1 MLASIVLIMT
11 TTFAPTHP
19 TAPVAGTGSPIG
31 PSGAGASHV
40 TCYHCASP
48 LDGTTALRADIGGRS
63 RAFCCAGCQAVAQTL
78 HASGMGHVYDGPI
91 AFAKP
96 IEGDR
101 RNEAEAVWATYDLP
115 VMRERFMRT
124 RADGAEELSLAI
136 SGMRC
141 AACVWLIERALSRVP
156 GVREAAVNYATER
169 ARIVGDAG
177 AMRLFTVFAAIADVG
192 YEAWPDQPSA
202 RRTAE
207 ARERR
212 SLLIR
217 LGLAMLGMMQVMMY
231 AWPVYLHGSDIPASQ
246 TRLMQWASLVLTVPV
261 VLISARPIFVNAW
274 RQVRHAHVGMDV
286 PVALGIG
293 AAFIASVFATL
304 RGHGETYF
312 DSVTMFVAFLLAARY
327 LELRARQSAASGAE
341 ALVRQLPAIC
351 RRINVESGALETIPV
366 ATLQQGDCVEV
377 RAGEVLPADG
387 TIEHGITEIDESLLS
402 GESVPRPRDVG
413 ATVLAG
419 SYNVVSA
426 IRVRVNRVGTQTRL
440 AAIVDLL
447 ECALTDKPRMA
458 ELADR
463 VAGRFVAVLLGWA
476 LLTAI
481 AWWWVDPTRVFAVT
495 VAVLVVSCPCALSLA
510 TPSALAA
517 ASGALARRGVLVT
530 RGHAIES
537 LAAVT
542 DVLLDK
548 TGTLT
553 EGRLRLLSIE
563 TFADVDADHCLA
575 LACAMEQA
583 ENHPI
588 AQSLRAA
595 TTNTLPLPAL
605 GRVTNV
611 PGQGVYAMTDNQ
623 LMRLGTQSFAA
634 MHYANQ
640 SVASIRY
647 GTETPMEEVPPAAA
661 CTSVWLGRDG
671 QPLARFTLAD
681 TPRADAPACL
691 SALRAQ
697 GLRLHLVSGDAS
709 ETAHWWANRLGIDRA
724 VGGVSPEEKRAYVRK
739 LQADGAR
746 VLAVGDGI
754 NDAPLLAQAQVSIAI
769 GSGAPL
775 AQAGADAI
783 LTEPRLLA
791 ISEAVSI
798 GRRTLRV
805 VRQNLGWAFAY
816 NAISIPLATL
826 GWLSPL
832 EAGIGMSVSS
842 LLVALNAWRLSR
854 AA

>member
-1 MLASIVLIMT
+1 MT
-11 TTFAPTHP
+11 TTLAPNLPAVSVVGTSLP
-19 TAPVAGTGSPIG
+19 PQAGETS
-31 PSGAGASHV
+31 ASHV
-40 TCYHCASP
+40 TCYHCGSELEP
-48 LDGTTALRADIGGRS
+48 GTALHGEIAGQAHD
-63 RAFCCAGCQAVAQTL
+63 FCCAGCQAVAQTL

-96 IEGDR
+96 IDGEQR
-101 RNEAEAVWATYDLP
+101 AEAEAVWATYDLP
-115 VMRERFMRT
+115 VMRERFVRT
-124 RADGAEELSLAI
+124 RDDGAEDLSLAI

-156 GVREAAVNYATER
+156 GVREATVNYATER
-169 ARIVGDAG
+169 ARIVGDA
-177 AMRLFTVFAAIADVG
+177 AAVRLSEVFAAIADVG

-217 LGLAMLGMMQVMMY
+217 LGIAMLGMMQVMMY
-231 AWPVYLHGSDIPASQ
+231 AWPVYLYSGEIPLGQ
-246 TRLMQWASLVLTVPV
+246 TRLMQWASLVLTAPV
-261 VLISARPIFVNAW
+261 VVVSAGPIFRSAW
-274 RQVRHAHVGMDV
+274 QQVRHAHVGMDV

-293 AAFIASVFATL
+293 AAFVASVVAML
-304 RGHGETYF
+304 QGHGETYF

-341 ALVRQLPAIC
+341 ALVRQLPATC
-351 RRINVESGALETIPV
+351 RRIDTGSGALETIPV
-366 ATLQQGDCVEV
+366 AALCAGDCVEV

-387 TIEHGITEIDESLLS
+387 VIEQGVTEIDESLLS

-413 ATVLAG
+413 AAVLAG

-426 IRVRVNRVGTQTRL
+426 VRVRVSRVGAQTRL
-440 AAIVDLL
+440 AAIVELL
-447 ECALTDKPRMA
+447 DRALNDKPRMA

-463 VAGRFVAVLLGWA
+463 VAGRFVAALLGWA
-476 LLTAI
+476 LLTAT
-481 AWWWVDPTRVFAVT
+481 AWWWIDPTRMFAVT

-563 TFADVDADHCLA
+563 TFSHVDAETCLA
-575 LACAMEQA
+575 MACAMEQA

-588 AQSLRAA
+588 AQSLRTA
-595 TTNTLPLPAL
+595 TPATPEAMTLPVVGQA
-605 GRVTNV
+605 TNV
-611 PGQGVYAMTDNQ
+611 PGQGVRADLNGQ
-623 LMRLGTQSFAA
+623 PVRLGTQVFAA
-634 MHYANQ
+634 SRFADQ
-640 SVASIRY
+640 PVVATRY
-647 GTETPMEEVPPAAA
+647 GGEAPMEEVPPAAA
-661 CTSVWLGRDG
+661 CTSIWLGRDG
-671 QPLARFTLAD
+671 EPLARFTLAD
-681 TPRADAPACL
+681 APRADAPACL
-691 SALRAQ
+691 DALRAQ

-709 ETAHWWANRLGIDRA
+709 ETVRWWANRLGIDHA
-724 VGGVSPEEKRAYVRK
+724 IGGASPEDKRAYVRK
-739 LQADGAR
+739 LQAEGAR

-769 GSGAPL
+769 GTGAPL

-783 LTEPRLLA
+783 LTEPRLSA
-791 ISEAVSI
+791 ISDAVSI

-832 EAGIGMSVSS
+832 VAGVGMSVSS
-842 LLVALNAWRLSR
+842 LLVALNAWRLTR
-854 AA
+854 AV

>member
-1 MLASIVLIMT
+1 MT
-11 TTFAPTHP
+11 TTFAPSP
-19 TAPVAGTGSPIG
+19 SLPVDGGGSLRL
-31 PSGAGASHV
+31 AGASGV
-40 TCYHCASP
+40 TCYHCAAP
-48 LDGTTALRADIGGRS
+48 LEGAATLRADIAGQR
-63 RAFCCAGCQAVAQTL
+63 RDFCCAGCQVVAQTL

-96 IEGDR
+96 IDGER
-101 RNEAEAVWATYDLP
+101 RTEAEAVWATYDLP
-115 VMRERFMRT
+115 VMRERFVRA
-124 RADGAEELSLAI
+124 RADGTEELALVLG
-136 SGMRC
+136 GMRC
-141 AACVWLIERALSRVP
+141 AACVWLIERALSQVK
-156 GVREAAVNYATER
+156 GVRDVTVNYATER
-169 ARIVGDAG
+169 ARIVCDAG
-177 AMRLFTVFAAIADVG
+177 ATQLSSVFAAIADVG
-192 YEAWPDQPSA
+192 YEAWPDQPSV

-217 LGLAMLGMMQVMMY
+217 MGIAVLGMMQVMMY
-231 AWPVYLHGSDIPASQ
+231 AWPVYLHGSDIPLSQ
-246 TRLMQWASLVLTVPV
+246 TRLMQWASLALTVPV
-261 VLISARPIFVNAW
+261 MLISARPMFVSAW
-274 RQVRHAHVGMDV
+274 QQLRHAHVGMDV

-293 AAFIASVFATL
+293 AAFAASVLATV

-312 DSVTMFVAFLLAARY
+312 DSVAMFVAFLLAARY
-327 LELRARQSAASGAE
+327 LELRARQSAVSGAE
-341 ALVRQLPAIC
+341 ALVRQLPATC
-351 RRINVESGALETIPV
+351 RRIDAATGALETIPV
-366 ATLQQGDCVEV
+366 ALLEPGDCVEV

-387 TIEHGITEIDESLLS
+387 AIEQGATEIDESLLS
-402 GESVPRPRDVG
+402 GESLPQPRDVG

-419 SYNVVSA
+419 SYNVASA
-426 IRVRVNRVGTQTRL
+426 IRVRVGRVGTQTRL
-440 AAIVDLL
+440 SGIVDLL
-447 ECALTDKPRMA
+447 ERALTDKPHMA

-463 VAGRFVAVLLGWA
+463 VAGRFVAVVLGWA
-476 LLTAI
+476 LLTAV
-481 AWWWVDPTRVFAVT
+481 AWWWIDPARMFAVT

-530 RGHAIES
+530 RGHAIEN

-553 EGRLRLLSIE
+553 EGRLRLVRIE
-563 TFADVDADHCLA
+563 TFADVDAESCLA
-575 LACAMEQA
+575 IAAAMEQS

-588 AQSLRAA
+588 AQSLRSAA
-595 TTNTLPLPAL
+595 SGWAAEPEVSA
-605 GRVTNV
+605 VTNV
-611 PGQGVYAMTDNQ
+611 PGQGVHARVGDST
-623 LMRLGTQSFAA
+623 MRLGARSFAA
-634 MHYANQ
+634 RRYADEPPR
-640 SVASIRY
+640 SLRY
-647 GTETPMEEVPPAAA
+647 GCEPPMQEAPPDAA

-671 QPLARFTLAD
+671 LPLACFTLAD
-681 TPRADAPACL
+681 APRADARACL
-691 SALRAQ
+691 DALRAQ
-697 GLRLHLVSGDAS
+697 GLRLHVVSGDS
-709 ETAHWWANRLGIDRA
+709 PQTVQWWANGLGIDHA
-724 VGGVSPEEKRAYVRK
+724 VGGASPEDKRAYVRR
-739 LQADGAR
+739 LQAQGAH

-775 AQAGADAI
+775 AQAGADAV
-783 LTEPRLLA
+783 LTEPRLVA
-791 ISEAVSI
+791 ISEAISI

-832 EAGIGMSVSS
+832 AAGIGMSVSS

>member
-1 MLASIVLIMT
+1 MLASIVPIMT
-11 TTFAPTHP
+11 TIFAPNHP
-19 TAPVAGTGSPIG
+19 TAPVDGISSPIG

-48 LDGTTALRADIGGRS
+48 LDGATAVHADIGGKS
-63 RAFCCAGCQAVAQTL
+63 REFCCAGCQAVAQTL

-101 RNEAEAVWATYDLP
+101 RTEAEAVWATYDLP
-115 VMRERFMRT
+115 VMRERFVRT

-136 SGMRC
+136 GGMRC

-156 GVREAAVNYATER
+156 GVREATVNYATER

-177 AMRLFTVFAAIADVG
+177 AMRLSAVFAAIADVG

-231 AWPVYLHGSDIPASQ
+231 AWPVYLHGSDIPVSQ
-246 TRLMQWASLVLTVPV
+246 TRLMQWASLMLTVPV

-286 PVALGIG
+286 PVALGVG
-293 AAFIASVFATL
+293 AAFIASVLATL

-341 ALVRQLPAIC
+341 ALVHQLPATC
-351 RRINVESGALETIPV
+351 RRFHAESGALETIPV
-366 ATLQQGDCVEV
+366 AALQQGDCVEV

-387 TIEHGITEIDESLLS
+387 TIERGTTEIDESLLS

-426 IRVRVNRVGTQTRL
+426 IRVRVNRVGAQTRL

-447 ECALTDKPRMA
+447 ERALSDKPRMA

-481 AWWWVDPTRVFAVT
+481 AWWWIDPTRMFAVT

-553 EGRLRLLSIE
+553 EGRLHLLSIE
-563 TFADVDADHCLA
+563 TFADVDAEHCLA
-575 LACAMEQA
+575 LACAMEQS

-595 TTNTLPLPAL
+595 TSAEMLLPTL

-611 PGQGVYAMTDNQ
+611 PGQGVYAAADNQ
-623 LMRLGTQSFAA
+623 LVRLGTQSFAA
-634 MHYANQ
+634 ARYADQ
-640 SVASIRY
+640 PVASIRY
-647 GTETPMEEVPPAAA
+647 GTQAPMEEVPPAAA
-661 CTSVWLGRDG
+661 CTSIWLGRDG

-697 GLRLHLVSGDAS
+697 GLRLHLVSGDAP
-709 ETAHWWANRLGIDRA
+709 ETVHWWANRLGIDRA
-724 VGGVSPEEKRAYVRK
+724 VGGASPEDKRAYVRQ

-783 LTEPRLLA
+783 LTEPRLFA

-805 VRQNLGWAFAY
+805 VHQNLGWAFAY

-832 EAGIGMSVSS
+832 VAGIGMSVSS

>member
-1 MLASIVLIMT
+1 MT
-11 TTFAPTHP
+11 TTYAPALSAADRGA
-19 TAPVAGTGSPIG
+19 APPHVASE
-31 PSGAGASHV
+31 AASSQAL
-40 TCYHCASP
+40 CYHCGSA
-48 LDGTTALRADIGGRS
+48 LDAATALHGNIADQS
-63 RAFCCAGCQAVAQTL
+63 HTFCCAGCQAIAQTL

-91 AFAKP
+91 AFARP
-96 IEGDR
+96 MDGDKR
-101 RNEAEAVWATYDLP
+101 AEAEAVWATYDLP
-115 VMRERFMRT
+115 VMRERFVRT
-124 RADGAEELSLAI
+124 RADGAEEVSLAI
-136 SGMRC
+136 TGMRC
-141 AACVWLIERALSRVP
+141 AACVWLIERALSRVASI
-156 GVREAAVNYATER
+156 REATVNYATER
-169 ARIVGDAG
+169 ARLVCEPGVV
-177 AMRLFTVFAAIADVG
+177 RLSAVFAAIADVG

-217 LGLAMLGMMQVMMY
+217 LRIAMLGMMQVMMY
-231 AWPVYLHGSDIPASQ
+231 AWPVYLHGNDIPIDQ
-246 TRLMQWASLVLTVPV
+246 TRLMQWASLLLTVPV
-261 VLISARPIFVNAW
+261 VLISAAPIFRSAW

-293 AAFIASVFATL
+293 AAFVASVFATV

-341 ALVRQLPAIC
+341 ALVRQLPATC
-351 RRINVESGALETIPV
+351 RRIDATSGAVETIPV
-366 ATLQQGDCVEV
+366 ATLCVGDCVEV

-387 TIEHGITEIDESLLS
+387 TIERGTTEIDESLLS
-402 GESVPRPRDVG
+402 GESVPRQRDVG
-413 ATVLAG
+413 AAVLAG
-419 SYNVVSA
+419 SYNVASA
-426 IRVRVNRVGTQTRL
+426 IRVRVSRVGTQTRL
-440 AAIVDLL
+440 AAIVELL
-447 ECALTDKPRMA
+447 DRALTDKPRMA
-458 ELADR
+458 ELADH

-481 AWWWVDPTRVFAVT
+481 AWWWIDPSRMFAVT

-563 TFADVDADHCLA
+563 TFSDADAETCLA
-575 LACAMEQA
+575 MACAMEQS

-595 TTNTLPLPAL
+595 TPDGLRLPSVAHA
-605 GRVTNV
+605 TNV
-611 PGQGVYAMTDNQ
+611 PGQGVHAVVGGQ
-623 LMRLGTQSFAA
+623 SLRLGTQLFAA
-634 MHYANQ
+634 AQ
-640 SVASIRY
+640 FADQPVKAVRY
-647 GTETPMEEVPPAAA
+647 GYEAPMEEVPPAAA
-661 CTSVWLGRDG
+661 CTVVWLGRDE

-691 SALRAQ
+691 EALREQ
-697 GLRLHLVSGDAS
+697 GLCLHLVSGDAP
-709 ETAHWWANRLGIDRA
+709 ETVRWWANRLGIDHA
-724 VGGVSPEEKRAYVRK
+724 VGGASPEDKRAYVQT
-739 LQADGAR
+739 LQARRAR

-769 GSGAPL
+769 GTGAPL
-775 AQAGADAI
+775 AQAGADAV
-783 LTEPRLLA
+783 LTEPRLSA

-805 VRQNLGWAFAY
+805 VRQNLAWAFAY

-832 EAGIGMSVSS
+832 AAGIGMSVSS

-854 AA
+854 APRHAV

>member
-1 MLASIVLIMT
+1 M
-11 TTFAPTHP
+11 
-19 TAPVAGTGSPIG
+19 
-31 PSGAGASHV
+31 GASHV
-40 TCYHCASP
+40 TCYHCGSP
-48 LDGTTALRADIGGRS
+48 LDGATALHGKIAGQSHD
-63 RAFCCAGCQAVAQTL
+63 FCCAGCQTVAQTL
-78 HASGMGHVYDGPI
+78 HASGMGHVYDGPV

-96 IEGDR
+96 IDGDR
-101 RNEAEAVWATYDLP
+101 RAEAESVWSTYDLP
-115 VMRERFMRT
+115 VMRERFVRA
-124 RADGAEELSLAI
+124 RADGTEDVSLVI

-141 AACVWLIERALSRVP
+141 AACVWLIERALSRVA
-156 GVREAAVNYATER
+156 GVREATVNYATER
-169 ARIVGDAG
+169 VRIVCDAG
-177 AMRLFTVFAAIADVG
+177 AVRLAEVFAAIADVG
-192 YEAWPDQPSA
+192 YEAWPDQPSV

-231 AWPVYLHGSDIPASQ
+231 AWPVYLHSGDIPADQ
-246 TRLMQWASLVLTVPV
+246 TRLMQWASLVLTAPV
-261 VLISARPIFVNAW
+261 VLISAGPIFRNAW
-274 RQVRHAHVGMDV
+274 QQVRRAHVGMDV

-293 AAFIASVFATL
+293 AAFIASVLATV

-341 ALVRQLPAIC
+341 ALVRQLPATC
-351 RRINVESGALETIPV
+351 RRVDAASDAAETIPV
-366 ATLQQGDCVEV
+366 ATLQAGDCVEV

-387 TIEHGITEIDESLLS
+387 TIERGATEIDESLLS
-402 GESVPRPRDVG
+402 GESLPRPRDVG
-413 ATVLAG
+413 DAVLAG
-419 SYNVVSA
+419 SYNVTSA
-426 IRVRVNRVGTQTRL
+426 IRVRVNRVGGQTRL

-447 ECALTDKPRMA
+447 DRALTAKPRMA

-481 AWWWVDPTRVFAVT
+481 AWWWIDPSRVFAVT

-553 EGRLRLLSIE
+553 EGRLCLLSVE
-563 TFADVDADHCLA
+563 TFADVDAETCLA
-575 LACAMEQA
+575 MACAMEQS

-595 TTNTLPLPAL
+595 RPEAMALPTLQCVA
-605 GRVTNV
+605 NV
-611 PGQGVYAMTDNQ
+611 PGQGVHAQADGQT
-623 LMRLGTQSFAA
+623 LRLGSRPFAA
-634 MHYANQ
+634 AHYADQPVN
-640 SVASIRY
+640 ATRY
-647 GTETPMEEVPPAAA
+647 GTGTPLEEVPPEAA
-661 CTSVWLGRDG
+661 CTVVWLGRDG
-671 QPLARFTLAD
+671 QALARFILAD

-691 SALRAQ
+691 EALRAQ
-697 GLRLHLVSGDAS
+697 GLRLHLVSGDAPQ
-709 ETAHWWANRLGIDRA
+709 TVHWWANRLGIDHA
-724 VGGVSPEEKRAYVRK
+724 VGGASPEDKRAYVQK
-739 LQADGAR
+739 LQAGGAR

-783 LTEPRLLA
+783 LTEPRLSG

-798 GRRTLRV
+798 GHRTLRV

-832 EAGIGMSVSS
+832 VAGVGMSVSS

-854 AA
+854 AV

>member
-1 MLASIVLIMT
+1 MT
-11 TTFAPTHP
+11 TTFAPIHPAAHP
-19 TAPVAGTGSPIG
+19 TAPVAGSGSPIG
-31 PSGAGASHV
+31 PSGAGASHA

-48 LDGTTALRADIGGRS
+48 LDGATAVYADIGGIS
-63 RAFCCAGCQAVAQTL
+63 REFCCAGCQAVAQTL

-101 RNEAEAVWATYDLP
+101 RTEAEAVWATYDLP
-115 VMRERFMRT
+115 VMRERFVRK

-141 AACVWLIERALSRVP
+141 AACVWLIERALSQVP
-156 GVREAAVNYATER
+156 GIREATVNYATER
-169 ARIVGDAG
+169 ARIVADAG
-177 AMRLFTVFAAIADVG
+177 AMRLSAVFAAIADVG

-231 AWPVYLHGSDIPASQ
+231 AWPVYLHGGDIPVSQ
-246 TRLMQWASLVLTVPV
+246 TRLMQWASLLLTVPV
-261 VLISARPIFVNAW
+261 VLISARPIFINAW

-293 AAFIASVFATL
+293 AAFVASVVATV

-341 ALVRQLPAIC
+341 ALVRQLPATC
-351 RRINVESGALETIPV
+351 RRIDAESGALETIPV
-366 ATLQQGDCVEV
+366 ATLRPGDCVEV

-387 TIEHGITEIDESLLS
+387 IIEHGTTEIDESLLS

-413 ATVLAG
+413 AIVLAG

-447 ECALTDKPRMA
+447 ERALTDKPRMA

-481 AWWWVDPTRVFAVT
+481 AWWWIDPTRMFAVT

-537 LAAVT
+537 LAAAT

-563 TFADVDADHCLA
+563 TFSDLDAEDCLA
-575 LACAMEQA
+575 LACAMEQS

-595 TTNTLPLPAL
+595 ASDAMPLPVL
-605 GRVTNV
+605 ELVTNV
-611 PGQGVYAMTDNQ
+611 PGQGVYAMTGHQ

-634 MHYANQ
+634 RQYANHA
-640 SVASIRY
+640 VTSIRY
-647 GTETPMEEVPPAAA
+647 TTETPMEEVPPAAA
-661 CTSVWLGRDG
+661 CTSVWLGRNG
-671 QPLARFTLAD
+671 EPLARFTLAD

-697 GLRLHLVSGDAS
+697 GLCLHLVSGDAP
-709 ETAHWWANRLGIDRA
+709 ETVHWWANRLGIDHA
-724 VGGVSPEEKRAYVRK
+724 VGGASPEDKRAYVRK
-739 LQADGAR
+739 LQANGAR

-798 GRRTLRV
+798 GHRALRV

-832 EAGIGMSVSS
+832 AAGIGMSVSS

-854 AA
+854 AT

>member
-1 MLASIVLIMT
+1 MSE
-11 TTFAPTHP
+11 
-19 TAPVAGTGSPIG
+19 
-31 PSGAGASHV
+31 AGASHV
-40 TCYHCASP
+40 TCYHCAST
-48 LDGTTALRADIGGRS
+48 LDGAAALHADLGGQS
-63 RAFCCAGCQAVAQTL
+63 RDFCCAGCQAVAQTL

-91 AFAKP
+91 AFARP
-96 IEGDR
+96 IEGER
-101 RNEAEAVWATYDLP
+101 RVEAEAIWSTYDLP
-115 VMRERFMRT
+115 VMRERFVRV
-124 RADGAEELSLAI
+124 RADGTQELSLAI

-177 AMRLFTVFAAIADVG
+177 VMRLPALFAAIADVG

-217 LGLAMLGMMQVMMY
+217 LGIAMLGMMQVMMY
-231 AWPVYLHGSDIPASQ
+231 AWPVYLHGSDIPLSQ
-246 TRLMQWASLVLTVPV
+246 THLMQWASLLLTVPV
-261 VLISARPIFVNAW
+261 VLISARPIFASAW
-274 RQVRHAHVGMDV
+274 QQVRHAHVGMDV
-286 PVALGIG
+286 PVALGVG
-293 AAFIASVFATL
+293 AAFVASVVATVFATNG
-304 RGHGETYF
+304 GHGETYF

-341 ALVRQLPAIC
+341 ALVRQLPATC
-351 RRINVESGALETIPV
+351 RRVDAASGALETIPV
-366 ATLQQGDCVEV
+366 ATLQQGDYVEV

-387 TIEHGITEIDESLLS
+387 IIEHGATEIDESLLC

-426 IRVRVNRVGTQTRL
+426 IRVRVTRVGAQTRL

-447 ECALTDKPRMA
+447 ERALTDKPRMA

-463 VAGRFVAVLLGWA
+463 VAGRFVAILLGWA
-476 LLTAI
+476 LLTAM
-481 AWWWVDPTRVFAVT
+481 AWWWIDPARVFAVT

-563 TFADVDADHCLA
+563 TFAELDAEHCLA

-595 TTNTLPLPAL
+595 TLHAMPLPA
-605 GRVTNV
+605 VTHSTNV
-611 PGQGVYAMTDNQ
+611 PGQGVHAMVEGQ
-623 LMRLGTQSFAA
+623 SVRLGAQPFAA
-634 MHYANQ
+634 AQYADQ
-640 SVASIRY
+640 PAASIRY
-647 GTETPMEEVPPAAA
+647 GEAPVEEVPPAAA

-691 SALRAQ
+691 GALRAQ
-697 GLRLHLVSGDAS
+697 GLRLHLVSGDAP
-709 ETAHWWANRLGIDRA
+709 ETVHWWANRLGIDHA
-724 VGGVSPEEKRAYVRK
+724 VGGASPEDKRAYVRK
-739 LQADGAR
+739 LQSDSAR

-791 ISEAVSI
+791 ISEAVTI

-832 EAGIGMSVSS
+832 AAGIGMSVSS

-854 AA
+854 AK

>member
-1 MLASIVLIMT
+1 
-11 TTFAPTHP
+11 
-19 TAPVAGTGSPIG
+19 
-31 PSGAGASHV
+31 
-40 TCYHCASP
+40 
-48 LDGTTALRADIGGRS
+48 
-63 RAFCCAGCQAVAQTL
+63 
-78 HASGMGHVYDGPI
+78 MGHVYDGPI

-96 IEGDR
+96 IDGEQR
-101 RNEAEAVWATYDLP
+101 TEAEAVWATYDLP
-115 VMRERFMRT
+115 VMRERFVRT
-124 RADGAEELSLAI
+124 RADGAEELSLVI

-141 AACVWLIERALSRVP
+141 AACVWLIERALSRVA
-156 GVREAAVNYATER
+156 GVREATVNYATER

-177 AMRLFTVFAAIADVG
+177 AVRLSHVFAAIADVG
-192 YEAWPDQPSA
+192 YQAWPDQPSA

-212 SLLIR
+212 GLLIR

-231 AWPVYLHGSDIPASQ
+231 AWPVYLHGGEIPFSQ

-261 VLISARPIFVNAW
+261 VLVSAGPIFRSAW
-274 RQVRHAHVGMDV
+274 QQVRHAHVGMDV
-286 PVALGIG
+286 PVALGVG
-293 AAFIASVFATL
+293 AAFVASVFATV
-304 RGHGETYF
+304 RGYGETYF

-341 ALVRQLPAIC
+341 ALVRQLPATC
-351 RRINVESGALETIPV
+351 RRVDGQSGVVETIPV
-366 ATLQQGDCVEV
+366 ATLQAGDCVEV

-387 TIEHGITEIDESLLS
+387 TIEHGATEIDESLLS

-413 ATVLAG
+413 ASVLAG

-426 IRVRVNRVGTQTRL
+426 IRVRVSRMEGQTRL

-447 ECALTDKPRMA
+447 ERALNDKPRMA

-476 LLTAI
+476 VLTAV
-481 AWWWVDPTRVFAVT
+481 AWWWIDPTRMFAVT

-530 RGHAIES
+530 RGHAIEG

-553 EGRLRLLSIE
+553 EGRLHLVSVE
-563 TFADVDADHCLA
+563 TFADVDAETCLA
-575 LACAMEQA
+575 MACAVEQS

-595 TTNTLPLPAL
+595 TPDAMTLPTVEQA
-605 GRVTNV
+605 TNV
-611 PGQGVYAMTDNQ
+611 PGQGVHAHIGGQ
-623 LMRLGTQSFAA
+623 PVRLGTQSFAA
-634 MHYANQ
+634 VRYVDQ
-640 SVASIRY
+640 PVVSTRY
-647 GTETPMEEVPPAAA
+647 GCEAPMEEVPPAAA
-661 CTSVWLGRDG
+661 CTTVWLGRDG
-671 QPLARFTLAD
+671 QPLARFILAD

-691 SALRAQ
+691 DALRAQ
-697 GLRLHLVSGDAS
+697 GLQLHLVSGDAP
-709 ETAHWWANRLGIDRA
+709 ETVHWWANRLGIDHA
-724 VGGVSPEEKRAYVRK
+724 VGGASPEDKRAYVRK
-739 LQADGAR
+739 LQASGAR

-783 LTEPRLLA
+783 LTEARLSA

-854 AA
+854 AV

>member
-1 MLASIVLIMT
+1 MT
-11 TTFAPTHP
+11 TTLAPNLP
-19 TAPVAGTGSPIG
+19 APSAVGSGSPVAAGS
-31 PSGAGASHV
+31 ARASHV
-40 TCYHCASP
+40 TCYHCGTA
-48 LDGTTALRADIGGRS
+48 LDAGTALRGEIAGHARD
-63 RAFCCAGCQAVAQTL
+63 FCCAGCQTVAQTL

-96 IEGDR
+96 IDGEQR
-101 RNEAEAVWATYDLP
+101 AEAEAVWATYDLP
-115 VMRERFMRT
+115 VMRERFV
-124 RADGAEELSLAI
+124 RARNDGTEDLSLAV

-141 AACVWLIERALSRVP
+141 AACVWLIDRALSRVA
-156 GVREAAVNYATER
+156 GIREATVNYATER
-169 ARIVGDAG
+169 VRIVGDAG
-177 AMRLFTVFAAIADVG
+177 AMRLSDVFAAIADVG
-192 YEAWPDQPSA
+192 YQAWPDQPSA
-202 RRTAE
+202 RRSAE

-217 LGLAMLGMMQVMMY
+217 LGIAMLGMMQVMMY
-231 AWPVYLHGSDIPASQ
+231 AWPVYLYSGEIPLNQ
-246 TRLMQWASLVLTVPV
+246 TRLMQWASLVLTAPV
-261 VLISARPIFVNAW
+261 VVVSAGPIFRSAW
-274 RQVRHAHVGMDV
+274 RQVRHVHVGMDV

-293 AAFIASVFATL
+293 AAFIASVVATL

-341 ALVRQLPAIC
+341 ALVRQLPATC
-351 RRINVESGALETIPV
+351 RRIDGDSGAVETIPV
-366 ATLQQGDCVEV
+366 AALCAGDCVEV

-387 TIEHGITEIDESLLS
+387 VIEQGESEIDESLLS
-402 GESVPRPRDVG
+402 GESVPRPRSAG

-426 IRVRVNRVGTQTRL
+426 VRMRVNRVGTQTRL
-440 AAIVDLL
+440 AAIVELL
-447 ECALTDKPRMA
+447 DRALNDKPRMA

-481 AWWWVDPTRVFAVT
+481 VWWWIDPARVFAVT

-510 TPSALAA
+510 TPAALAA
-517 ASGALARRGVLVT
+517 ASGVLARRGVLVT

-563 TFADVDADHCLA
+563 TYAEVDAEACLA
-575 LACAMEQA
+575 MACAMEQA

-595 TTNTLPLPAL
+595 APAALALPAV
-605 GRVTNV
+605 GRATNV
-611 PGQGVYAMTDNQ
+611 PGQGVHVQIDAQ
-623 LMRLGTQSFAA
+623 SVRLGTRSFAA
-634 MHYANQ
+634 ARYVDQ
-640 SVASIRY
+640 PVVSTRY
-647 GTETPMEEVPPAAA
+647 GSEAPMEDVPPAAA
-661 CTSVWLGRDG
+661 CTTIWLGRDG
-671 QPLARFTLAD
+671 RPLARFTLAD
-681 TPRADAPACL
+681 TPRSDAPVCL
-691 SALRAQ
+691 DALRAQ
-697 GLRLHLVSGDAS
+697 GLRLHLVSGDAP
-709 ETAHWWANRLGIDRA
+709 ETVHWWAKRLGIHHA
-724 VGGVSPEEKRAYVRK
+724 IGGASPEDKRAYVRK

-769 GSGAPL
+769 GTGAPL

-783 LTEPRLLA
+783 LTEPRLPA
-791 ISEAVSI
+791 ISEAISI

-854 AA
+854 AV

>member
-1 MLASIVLIMT
+1 MT
-11 TTFAPTHP
+11 TTLAPNLP
-19 TAPVAGTGSPIG
+19 TTPVVGTSLPPKAGETR
-31 PSGAGASHV
+31 ASHV
-40 TCYHCASP
+40 TCYHCGSD
-48 LDGTTALRADIGGRS
+48 LDADTALHAEIAGTLHD
-63 RAFCCAGCQAVAQTL
+63 FCCAGCQAVAQTL

-96 IEGDR
+96 IDGEQR
-101 RNEAEAVWATYDLP
+101 AEAEAVWATYDLP
-115 VMRERFMRT
+115 VMRERFVRT
-124 RADGAEELSLAI
+124 RADGAEEFSLAI

-156 GVREAAVNYATER
+156 GVREATVNYATER
-169 ARIVGDAG
+169 ARVIGDAG
-177 AMRLFTVFAAIADVG
+177 AVRLSEVFAAIANVG
-192 YEAWPDQPSA
+192 YQAWPDQPSA

-217 LGLAMLGMMQVMMY
+217 LGIAMLGMMQVMMY
-231 AWPVYLHGSDIPASQ
+231 AWPVYLYSGEIPLGQ
-246 TRLMQWASLVLTVPV
+246 TRLMQWASLVLTAPV
-261 VLISARPIFVNAW
+261 VVVSAGPIFRSAW

-293 AAFIASVFATL
+293 AAFVASVMATL
-304 RGHGETYF
+304 QGHGETYF

-341 ALVRQLPAIC
+341 ALVRQLPATC
-351 RRINVESGALETIPV
+351 RRVDGDSGTLETIPV
-366 ATLQQGDCVEV
+366 AALRAGDCVEV

-387 TIEHGITEIDESLLS
+387 VIEQGVTEIDESLLS

-413 ATVLAG
+413 AAVLAG

-426 IRVRVNRVGTQTRL
+426 VRVRVSRVGAQTRL
-440 AAIVDLL
+440 AAIVELL
-447 ECALTDKPRMA
+447 DRALSDKPRMA

-481 AWWWVDPTRVFAVT
+481 AWWWIDPTRMFAVT

-563 TFADVDADHCLA
+563 TFSHVDAETCLA
-575 LACAMEQA
+575 MACAMEQA

-595 TTNTLPLPAL
+595 TPEAMTLPAV
-605 GRVTNV
+605 GHATNV
-611 PGQGVYAMTDNQ
+611 PGQGVHADLDGQPMQ
-623 LMRLGTQSFAA
+623 LGTQAFAA
-634 MHYANQ
+634 PRYADQ
-640 SVASIRY
+640 PVVATRY
-647 GTETPMEEVPPAAA
+647 GGEAPMEDVPPAAA
-661 CTSVWLGRDG
+661 CTSIWLGRDG
-671 QPLARFTLAD
+671 EPLARFTLAD
-681 TPRADAPACL
+681 TPRVDAPACL
-691 SALRAQ
+691 DALRAQ
-697 GLRLHLVSGDAS
+697 GLRLHVVSGDAP
-709 ETAHWWANRLGIDRA
+709 ETVRWWANRLGIDHA
-724 VGGVSPEEKRAYVRK
+724 VGGASPEDKRAYVRK
-739 LQADGAR
+739 LQAEGAR

-769 GSGAPL
+769 GTGAPL

-783 LTEPRLLA
+783 LTEPRLSA
-791 ISEAVSI
+791 ISDAVSI

-832 EAGIGMSVSS
+832 VAGVGMSVSS
-842 LLVALNAWRLSR
+842 LLVALNAWRLTR
-854 AA
+854 AI

>member
-1 MLASIVLIMT
+1 MT
-11 TTFAPTHP
+11 TTFAPIHPAAHP
-19 TAPVAGTGSPIG
+19 TAPVAGSGSPIG
-31 PSGAGASHV
+31 PSGAGASHA

-48 LDGTTALRADIGGRS
+48 LDGASAVYADVGGTS
-63 RAFCCAGCQAVAQTL
+63 REFCCAGCQAVAQTL

-101 RNEAEAVWATYDLP
+101 RAEAEAVWATYDLP
-115 VMRERFMRT
+115 VMRERFVRK

-141 AACVWLIERALSRVP
+141 AACVWLIERALSQVP
-156 GVREAAVNYATER
+156 GIRESTVNYATER
-169 ARIVGDAG
+169 ARIVADAG
-177 AMRLFTVFAAIADVG
+177 AMRLSAVFAAIADVG

-231 AWPVYLHGSDIPASQ
+231 AWPVYLHGGDIPVSQ
-246 TRLMQWASLVLTVPV
+246 TRLMQWASLLLTVPV
-261 VLISARPIFVNAW
+261 VLISARPIFINAW

-293 AAFIASVFATL
+293 AAFVASVVATV

-341 ALVRQLPAIC
+341 ALVRQLPATC
-351 RRINVESGALETIPV
+351 RRIDAESGALETIPV
-366 ATLQQGDCVEV
+366 ATLQPGDCVQV

-387 TIEHGITEIDESLLS
+387 IIEHGTTEVDESLLS

-447 ECALTDKPRMA
+447 ERALTDKPRMA

-481 AWWWVDPTRVFAVT
+481 AWWWIDPTRMFAVT

-537 LAAVT
+537 LAAAT

-563 TFADVDADHCLA
+563 TFSDLDAEDCLA
-575 LACAMEQA
+575 LACAMEQS

-595 TTNTLPLPAL
+595 ASDAMPLPTL
-605 GRVTNV
+605 GSVTNV
-611 PGQGVYAMTDNQ
+611 PGQGVYAMTRHQ

-634 MHYANQ
+634 RQYANHTIT
-640 SVASIRY
+640 STRY
-647 GTETPMEEVPPAAA
+647 STETPMEEVPPAAA
-661 CTSVWLGRDG
+661 CTSVWLGRNG
-671 QPLARFTLAD
+671 EPLARFTLAD

-697 GLRLHLVSGDAS
+697 GLCLHLVSGDAP
-709 ETAHWWANRLGIDRA
+709 ETVHWWANRLGIDHA
-724 VGGVSPEEKRAYVRK
+724 VGGASPEDKRAYVRK
-739 LQADGAR
+739 LQANGAR

-798 GRRTLRV
+798 GHRALRV

-832 EAGIGMSVSS
+832 AAGIGMSVSS

-854 AA
+854 AT